1 MAQYLVYLIGH
12 IIEAFRPEGFPR
24 SVRHDFL
31 VEADSHEQLNHGINE
46 ETGRLFYKQKS
57 FIVPKD
63 PTKMINLQKPDMDT
77 RLIVPAHMI
86 SYIETKTQRLV
97 DPSQPKEDP
106 LDLSGFEGTKGGLK
120 Q

>member
-1 MAQYLVYLIGH
+1 
-12 IIEAFRPEGFPR
+12 
-24 SVRHDFL
+24 
-31 VEADSHEQLNHGINE
+31 
-46 ETGRLFYKQKS
+46 
-57 FIVPKD
+57 
-63 PTKMINLQKPDMDT
+63 MDT

>member
-1 MAQYLVYLIGH
+1 MADYLVSFIGH

-24 SVRHDFL
+24 SVRHDVFIQA
-31 VEADSHEQLNHGINE
+31 EDRAQLNLGINE
-46 ETGRLFYKQKS
+46 ESGRLFYKQKS

-63 PTKMINLQKPDMDT
+63 PTKMVNLQSPDLDT

-86 SYIETKTQRLV
+86 SYIETKTTRLV
-97 DPSQPKEDP
+97 TEVPKDDP
-106 LDLSGFEGTKGGLK
+106 LDLSGFEGPKAKL